1 MSFSFEVSNQPRRV
15 LVSVRVTIHTTP
27 SKLAGEGHITTRS
40 FCNNILGVLGATH
53 SYRSDEPFVAPVKI
67 LMTTIIQP
75 IRKPLFIFYRRV
87 MTLPCVIVCHIASSG
102 LSLILLLLK
111 RIFKALD
118 FLGGLALGFAPIM
131 LLIYIEIF
139 TNLMLDSLIQIFI
152 STILVIGGS
161 VFAFV
166 KRKNAMGAGILVGFF
181 GGFALGFVLVM
192 LFLFLALSAIP

>member
-1 MSFSFEVSNQPRRV
+1 MTISSPFTEETVATPK
-15 LVSVRVTIHTTP
+15 VTRG
-27 SKLAGEGHITTRS
+27 SK
-40 FCNNILGVLGATH
+40 
-53 SYRSDEPFVAPVKI
+53 
-67 LMTTIIQP
+67 
-75 IRKPLFIFYRRV
+75 
-87 MTLPCVIVCHIASSG
+87 TLE
-102 LSLILLLLK
+102 
-111 RIFKALD
+111 
-118 FLGGLALGFAPIM
+118 FLGGLALGFVPIV

-152 STILVIGGS
+152 SAILVIGGS